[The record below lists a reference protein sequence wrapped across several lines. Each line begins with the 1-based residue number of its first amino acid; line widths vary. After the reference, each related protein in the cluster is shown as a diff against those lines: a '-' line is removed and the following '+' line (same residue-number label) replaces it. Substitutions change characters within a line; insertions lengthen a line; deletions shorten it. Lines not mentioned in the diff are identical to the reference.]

1 MHQWIPQNYLF
12 SLYFTFWL
20 ERQITNRILK
30 MMINKME
37 NKQAKK
43 LKAKERT
50 CGCSLSHVRLF
61 VTPWAAACQAPLSF
75 TISWSLL
82 KFMPTGSKEKE
93 IDIANLNRIE
103 HKQTW
108 RWWVWVEWR
117 KGEVSLLNQAF
128 WRERK
133 ANAKA
138 WRQECAWC
146 TLGTG
151 RRLLELI

>member
-1 MHQWIPQNYLF
+1 MQQWIPQNDLF

-43 LKAKERT
+43 TESKGEELWLFT
-50 CGCSLSHVRLF
+50 QSCPTLCDPMSCSMPGSSVLH
-61 VTPWAAACQAPLSF
+61 C
-75 TISWSLL
+75 LL
-82 KFMPTGSKEKE
+82 EFAQIHAHWVKEKE
-93 IDIANLNRIE
+93 RDVANLNRIE

-108 RWWVWVEWR
+108 RWCVWVEWR
-117 KGEVSLLNQAF
+117 KGELLLLNQDF